1 VKLSLELRPAQN
13 SGFVVSPQAC
23 QNDSSDDE
31 TISQGDR
38 VAKDFTEVAIFLR
51 KRKRTRRQGRRVC
64 HRIKPPPKQLTLLC
78 KIGTAHLHCTRRN
91 SVIECG
97 VGGLAVD
104 IYRQLN
110 NSTTDK
116 HGAYYPISKVFVK
129 SIVNVMRFR
138 KSK

>member
-1 VKLSLELRPAQN
+1 
-13 SGFVVSPQAC
+13 
-23 QNDSSDDE
+23 
-31 TISQGDR
+31 
-38 VAKDFTEVAIFLR
+38 
-51 KRKRTRRQGRRVC
+51 
-64 HRIKPPPKQLTLLC
+64 
-78 KIGTAHLHCTRRN
+78 
-91 SVIECG
+91 VIECG